1 MARRLVSAAFLSAL
15 LLALPAAVAAG
26 GGGTG
31 LAGGGTTLWQL
42 PGRFVDEHERAH
54 TLANFAGQPAVV
66 AMEYSE
72 CRFVCTVNW
81 RKLVEIQA
89 EAERRGQKLSFFV
102 ISIDPEHDTPAL
114 WREYREMR
122 GMKRDNWHFLTG
134 KRADT
139 DLVAK
144 TLGIR
149 WWLYDG
155 RVMHDFRIL
164 RLDARGQVLR
174 AMDAFD
180 ISAASFL
187 AD

>member
-1 MARRLVSAAFLSAL
+1 MHRHWLKAVLLSAL
-15 LLALPAAVAAG
+15 LLALPAPAVAGSAPDSG
-26 GGGTG
+26 MM
-31 LAGGGTTLWQL
+31 LWRL
-42 PGRFVDEHERAH
+42 PGRFVDEHERPH
-54 TLANFAGQPAVV
+54 ILADFAGQPAIV

-81 RKLVEIQA
+81 RKLTEIQV
-89 EAERRGQKLSFFV
+89 EADRRGQKLRFFI
-102 ISIDPEHDTPAL
+102 ISIDPEHDTPTL
-114 WREYREMR
+114 WREYRQMR